1 MSDNA
6 AVDSGAQLYFA
17 TAALLA
23 THFIPSTPLRG
34 VLVRTLGE
42 KAYTGLYSLV
52 SFAMIGWMVWA
63 YHRAPLEPL
72 WVGLRWLPAV
82 AMPFAFV
89 LLACGVLAR
98 NPTMVGAEKLLRSP
112 EPARGIIRVT
122 RHPVM
127 WAFILWSA
135 AHLLARGEHMASVFF
150 GGFLLLAALGALL
163 MDQRKARSLGEDWRR
178 FAAATSYVPFAAILQ
193 GRNRFAAR
201 EIGWRNPAI
210 GLALYALFFWFHP
223 ALFGTRAYGP

>member
-1 MSDNA
+1 MDN
-6 AVDSGAQLYFA
+6 GAQLYFA
-17 TAALLA
+17 TAAFLA

-34 VLVRTLGE
+34 VLVKALGQ
-42 KAYTGLYSLV
+42 KAYTGLYTLI

-63 YHRAPLEPL
+63 YNRAPLEPL
-72 WVGLRWLPAV
+72 WIGLRWLPAV
-82 AMPFAFV
+82 VMPFAFV

-98 NPTMVGAEKLLRSP
+98 NPTIVGAEKLLKFA

-127 WAFILWSA
+127 WSFILWSL
-135 AHLLARGEHMASVFF
+135 AHLLARGELGACVFF
-150 GGFLLLAALGALL
+150 GSFLVLAALGAQL
-163 MDQRKARSLGEDWRR
+163 MDERKARTLGEDWQR
-178 FAAATSYVPFAAILQ
+178 FAAVTSYFPFLAILQ
-193 GRNRFAAR
+193 GRNKFSAA

-223 ALFGTRAYGP
+223 TLFGIRAY